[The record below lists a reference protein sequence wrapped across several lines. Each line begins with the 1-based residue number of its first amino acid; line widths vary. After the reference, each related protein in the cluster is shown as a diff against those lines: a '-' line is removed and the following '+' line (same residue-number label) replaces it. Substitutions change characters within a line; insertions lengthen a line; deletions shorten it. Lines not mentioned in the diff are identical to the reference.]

1 MRSSYNYTVVER
13 HKQKLFIPYLGVEFS
28 GWTTLLIMLF
38 GVIIGV
44 FIFGTLL
51 SKIIGTL
58 GYFLAIILV
67 GTVEMIGIML
77 LTEIDRE
84 AGKSKLYVFYYTSI
98 KNYRIVYD
106 KYGNKH
112 FLSKRKR
119 GVIYRVC

>member
-51 SKIIGTL
+51 SKLIGTL
-58 GYFLAIILV
+58 GYF
-67 GTVEMIGIML
+67 
-77 LTEIDRE
+77 
-84 AGKSKLYVFYYTSI
+84 
-98 KNYRIVYD
+98 
-106 KYGNKH
+106 
-112 FLSKRKR
+112 
-119 GVIYRVC
+119 